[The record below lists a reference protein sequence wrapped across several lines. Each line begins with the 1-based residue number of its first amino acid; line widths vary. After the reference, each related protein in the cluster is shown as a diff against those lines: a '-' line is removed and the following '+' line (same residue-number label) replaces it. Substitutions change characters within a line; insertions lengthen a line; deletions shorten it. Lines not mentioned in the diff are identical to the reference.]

1 MNIKQFKNVLAV
13 YNGLNKKVFLGGVF
27 YIRDTILKVK
37 FKSNL
42 LGFFFYKSGNT
53 DDFTGLCGI
62 LRADGTEDLRNCTDP
77 LRTFICKKSS
87 VFLKRPKLDLLLE
100 VDNCN
105 KKITVGE
112 GGGGSK

>member
-1 MNIKQFKNVLAV
+1 M
-13 YNGLNKKVFLGGVF
+13 
-27 YIRDTILKVK
+27 K
-37 FKSNL
+37 FKGNL
-42 LGFFFYKSGNT
+42 LGFFYKSGNT

-62 LRADGTEDLRNCTDP
+62 LRTDGTEDLRNCTDP

-100 VDNCN
+100 VNNCN

-112 GGGGSK
+112 GGLVSKRRVDLMMRYCDIV